1 MSATLILS
9 FIILLI
15 GAGISIVAHEA
26 GHMYAAKLYGM
37 TVRQF
42 SIGMPPILAAYKPK
56 SSATTYTWGLLPCG
70 GYCDIEG
77 MTNLDTQAHP
87 TRAMNNRPLLHR
99 IAVYLAG
106 IAVNLTLAAGILIIS
121 APLTGIPNASANL
134 SPVIDHIDTTTAP
147 DEFHDLEPGSQ
158 ILSINNEPISTIKDI
173 PRVRKKDPECLDLEV
188 KTPTGHT
195 IKKTACSITP
205 GDDIGLKLDTVDK
218 PIIHT
223 SSIKAI
229 PYAAQYIST
238 SAYNLTMSVVLL
250 PITIPQT
257 FSNESTTNA
266 IISHSAFIDY
276 IHTLNFLELGILLI
290 VQFNI
295 FIALLNILPMPPLD
309 GGHILIACLEKLRN
323 LYREKISHQPQTHID
338 YSTVKTITSILIALG
353 LVLIGVITLAG
364 FFNPHRFIIP

>member
-1 MSATLILS
+1 MPVTLILS

-26 GHMYAAKLYGM
+26 GHMSVAKLYGM

-56 SSATTYTWGLLPCG
+56 SSSTTYTWGLLPCG

-77 MTNLDTQAHP
+77 MTNLDTK
-87 TRAMNNRPLLHR
+87 TRSSTAMNNRPLSHR

-134 SPVIDHIDTTTAP
+134 SPIIDRIDTTAAP

-173 PRVRKKDPECLDLEV
+173 PGERKKDPECLDLEV
-188 KTPTGHT
+188 KTPTDQT
-195 IKKTACSITP
+195 YKKTACSITP
-205 GDDIGLKLDTVDK
+205 SGDIGLKLDTVDK

-266 IISHSAFIDY
+266 IISHSEIINY
-276 IHTLNFLELGILLI
+276 IHTLNPLELGILLI

-295 FIALLNILPMPPLD
+295 FIALLNILPIPPLD
-309 GGHILIACLEKLRN
+309 GGHILIACLEKIRN
-323 LYREKISHQPQTHID
+323 LYREKIKHQAPVHID
-338 YSTVKTITSILIALG
+338 YSTVKTITFTLMALG
-353 LVLIGVITLAG
+353 LVLIGVITLTG